1 MYGYLAA
8 WREDGILARLRDVRL
23 DHAPLATMNASW
35 PAMKPWS
42 CGAMALVTRRLAQPA
57 R

>member
-8 WREDGILARLRDVRL
+8 WRDDGILARLRDVRL

-42 CGAMALVTRRLAQPA
+42 CRAMALVTRRLAQPA